1 MLKLEH
7 VVTHYGALAAL
18 RGISIH
24 VGAGQTVA
32 LIGANGAGKTTTLLT
47 VSGLLRPSSGQILLD
62 GKSIAGAEPHAIV
75 RQGLVHVP
83 EGRQIFSQLTV
94 RENLLAGAYSCTSR
108 KTVAINL
115 EKIMVRFP
123 RLRERFDQRAGTL
136 SGGEQQML
144 AIARALMS
152 NPRVLLLDEPSMGLA
167 PIIADQVFALIG
179 EMKTEG
185 MTVLLVE
192 QKTQQALRICDR
204 AYVMVMGE
212 IVASD
217 TGPHMLEDEQIKKA
231 YLGPRSSTASG
242 ADVSV

>member
-1 MLKLEH
+1 LVLK
-7 VVTHYGALAAL
+7 
-18 RGISIH
+18 R
-24 VGAGQTVA
+24 
-32 LIGANGAGKTTTLLT
+32 
-47 VSGLLRPSSGQILLD
+47 
-62 GKSIAGAEPHAIV
+62 
-75 RQGLVHVP
+75 
-83 EGRQIFSQLTV
+83 SQLTV

>member
-1 MLKLEH
+1 
-7 VVTHYGALAAL
+7 
-18 RGISIH
+18 
-24 VGAGQTVA
+24 
-32 LIGANGAGKTTTLLT
+32 
-47 VSGLLRPSSGQILLD
+47 
-62 GKSIAGAEPHAIV
+62 
-75 RQGLVHVP
+75 
-83 EGRQIFSQLTV
+83 
-94 RENLLAGAYSCTSR
+94 
-108 KTVAINL
+108 
-115 EKIMVRFP
+115 
-123 RLRERFDQRAGTL
+123 
-136 SGGEQQML
+136 
-144 AIARALMS
+144 
-152 NPRVLLLDEPSMGLA
+152 MGLA